1 MGNLKEIKNRIAS
14 VQSISKI
21 TKAMKMVASSKIPK
35 AQALFK
41 AREPYTKQLVS
52 IMKKIDAVASEISHP
67 LMTDCREHK
76 RIGVLVISS
85 DKGLCGSYNTNIM
98 KLVSKFQDEILEK
111 GCEPVYYIIGT
122 KARNALSRGKWG
134 FHDFSSDP
142 KEAPDNADDM
152 ADVIYS
158 RLVSDFASEVF
169 DVLYIIY
176 ALAKSKSSYEPHRAK
191 LLPFNPYD
199 DAEDA
204 SDSDS
209 SDDAGDIIFEPS
221 AELALSLLLPM
232 ALKQKIATAILSAKY
247 AEYGARIVAMTNA
260 TDNAEKLVDE
270 LRLSFF
276 RARQDAITT
285 EILEVSAAAAQ
296 LESKD

>member
-111 GCEPVYYIIGT
+111 GCEPVYYVIGT
-122 KARNALSRGKWG
+122 KARNVLSRGKWG
-134 FHDFSSDP
+134 FHDFSPDP
-142 KEAPDNADDM
+142 KKAPDNADDM
-152 ADVIYS
+152 ADAIYS
-158 RLVSDFASEVF
+158 RLASDFESGVF